1 MDCRD
6 NDNKQLINSLSIKK
20 ISNLTNIIN
29 LNIEYSLCDDDTV
42 ETITKTFINLK
53 KLNISYTKIT
63 NLSLGY
69 LQSIQLEV
77 LNIEGNDIDDNSLKF
92 ISEMQHIKKLILGEF
107 MSDVTYSG
115 LFMLSSLKNLI
126 YLSIDK
132 SILDDDLMFCEKNY
146 SNFYNG
152 CIIKNDNIKDLM
164 KYCKYKIRIS
174 DIVKNKRI
182 RYY

>member
-1 MDCRD
+1 
-6 NDNKQLINSLSIKK
+6 
-20 ISNLTNIIN
+20 
-29 LNIEYSLCDDDTV
+29 
-42 ETITKTFINLK
+42 
-53 KLNISYTKIT
+53 
-63 NLSLGY
+63 
-69 LQSIQLEV
+69 
-77 LNIEGNDIDDNSLKF
+77 
-92 ISEMQHIKKLILGEF
+92 

-132 SILDDDLMFCEKNY
+132 YILDDDLMFCEKNY